1 MKNVKK
7 VAIVFFCMCSTLL
20 GIAQN
25 KQADASSKNE
35 LKSAKR
41 QRVNEL
47 YKMEEEG
54 ESGFNKHS
62 IFHIKAN
69 TDGWGIGWELGK
81 VKTAFKS
88 TLYQI
93 EFSERKHKK
102 EEKQTRTNGVLVFG
116 NPFIYGKEN
125 NFYQFKLGI
134 GQQWMIGG
142 KGNKNGVAA
151 YGLAT
156 GGISAALL
164 RPYYMDVEFPTN
176 SGKTVQIKYSQA
188 DSARF
193 MGPNII
199 GGSGISKGWNE
210 MKVVPGIYAK
220 TAVRFDWGRFNST
233 VSAIETG
240 FNFEYYT
247 SGIHQM
253 VGVTPNKLF
262 VNGYISL
269 LFGNRK

>member
-1 MKNVKK
+1 MENVKK
-7 VAIVFFCMCSTLL
+7 TAFVFFCMITSLL
-20 GIAQN
+20 VVAQN
-25 KQADASSKNE
+25 KSKE
-35 LKSAKR
+35 DSKIEKR

-47 YKMEEEG
+47 YKLEEEG

-62 IFHIKAN
+62 IFNIKAN
-69 TDGWGIGWELGK
+69 TDGWGVGWELGK
-81 VKTAFKS
+81 VKTAFK
-88 TLYQI
+88 TTIYQI
-93 EFSERKHKK
+93 EFGERKHKK

-125 NFYQFKLGI
+125 NFYQLKLGI
-134 GQQWMIGG
+134 GEQRMIGG
-142 KGNKNGVAA
+142 KGNKNGVAV
-151 YGLAT
+151 YGLVS

-164 RPYYMDVEFPTN
+164 RPYYLEIDYPAN
-176 SGKTVQIKYSQA
+176 SGKSIQIKYSQA
-188 DSARF
+188 DSLRF
-193 MGPNII
+193 MGQNII
-199 GGSGISKGWNE
+199 GGAGISKGWNE
-210 MKVVPGIYAK
+210 LKVVPGAYAK
-220 TAVRFDWGRFNST
+220 TALRFDWGRFNST